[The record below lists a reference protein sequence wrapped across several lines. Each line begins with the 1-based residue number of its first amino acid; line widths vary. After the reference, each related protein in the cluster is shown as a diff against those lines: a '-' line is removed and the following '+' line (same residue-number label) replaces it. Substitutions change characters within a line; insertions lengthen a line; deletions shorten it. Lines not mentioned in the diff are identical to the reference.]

1 MQTQYEYID
10 DYLINRQLPMSSNSM
25 MMNINASGGPNPG
38 MMGPRPVL
46 PPKPIMSGARPL
58 PTPNQNTDTSAPAL
72 PPKPR
77 MMAQSSLSQSNTV
90 LSQPAGGVDPFAT
103 NPQQR
108 AFYQQLFIQLV
119 CFICLLKY

>member
-1 MQTQYEYID
+1 MQPQYEYID
-10 DYLINRQLPMSSNSM
+10 DDLINRQLPISSNSM

-58 PTPNQNTDTSAPAL
+58 PTPNQNTETSAPAL
-72 PPKPR
+72 PPKPG
-77 MMAQSSLSQSNTV
+77 MMTQSSLSQSSTSLNQ
-90 LSQPAGGVDPFAT
+90 SASSVDPFTT

-119 CFICLLKY
+119 CFIYFLKY